1 MSNKEGKYQG
11 GTTHR
16 MALLHAIGQLEI
28 MNASYVKVSDIMPF
42 MNVSKPTATKHLK
55 TLANNNELIMY
66 KEHDGRFGYW
76 RFRLEKDMFA
86 EFQQGI
92 YEPYFKAYCQ
102 RVLKVILP

>member
-1 MSNKEGKYQG
+1 
-11 GTTHR
+11 
-16 MALLHAIGQLEI
+16 
-28 MNASYVKVSDIMPF
+28 
-42 MNVSKPTATKHLK
+42 
-55 TLANNNELIMY
+55 MY